1 VLAFTGGALHD
12 AVAAAGGAARRP
24 LEAVLPRLFASFA
37 LFFAVAAAPA
47 LASLL
52 PDDRAIQAQR
62 SAYRDAVTALRGG
75 EMAAFEALRRGLD
88 DYPLALYL
96 DYFQLTRERRYVP
109 GARAAR
115 FVERSAGSPVG
126 GRFLDAY
133 LRQAGRDG
141 RWQDFLAAARE
152 LPRDMTLQCYYHRA
166 QLGTGQR
173 EAAFEGAARLW
184 VHGYSRPKA
193 CDPLFTPWLAA
204 GGASAERVW
213 ERLGLA
219 FEARQSSLVRYLV
232 SLAPPTL
239 EADAKAVARLYAEPQ
254 RLGRHLD
261 AISPAR
267 RGEALHWGVRRLARY
282 HPVRA
287 LDAWRTR
294 SNALPADDPGRAGT
308 EWRIAFQALLAKAPA
323 AEPWIDANLAA
334 WGDDQL
340 TEMRL
345 RWLLAES
352 DWPRFLAVAPAL
364 SAAERDS
371 AQWRY
376 WRGVAR
382 EAIGEGEAGREL
394 LAAAAK
400 ERSYYGFLAAEHLAV
415 PYAFNHRPLPPLAV
429 APELLAKPGLRRVGE
444 LHVHG
449 EERDAH
455 AEWRSVLRG
464 EDRDARLTLAALAAG
479 EGWYHLAIDAANEAA
494 AHDALEL
501 RFPLAFREVFSARA
515 QALGL
520 AESEL
525 MAIARRESA
534 FFPAAHSSAGARGL
548 MQVLPST
555 GRQVASRLGVA
566 APAASLYRVE
576 DNVLIGSA
584 YYRQLLER
592 YGGNRVLAL
601 AAYNA
606 GPNRVDNW
614 RGRDLP
620 LEVWIETLPFRETR
634 DYVKAVL
641 AYRVLFDYLQGGAP
655 SLFQPAERAAR
666 Y

>member
-1 VLAFTGGALHD
+1 MAP
-12 AVAAAGGAARRP
+12 AVASGAARRSA
-24 LEAVLPRLFASFA
+24 EAVLPRIVARIA
-37 LFFAVAAAPA
+37 LLLAALAAPA
-47 LASLL
+47 DASLL
-52 PDDRAIQAQR
+52 PDGPAVQVQRTEYRAAL
-62 SAYRDAVTALRGG
+62 SALQGG
-75 EMAAFEALRRGLD
+75 EMATFEQLRGRLD

-96 DYFQLTRERRYVP
+96 DYFRLTRERRFVP

-126 GRFLDAY
+126 NRFLDAY
-133 LRQAGRDG
+133 LHQAGRDG
-141 RWQDFLAAARE
+141 RWDDFLAAATAR
-152 LPRDMTLQCYYHRA
+152 PRDVTLQCYYHRA
-166 QLGTGQR
+166 QLATGQR
-173 EAAFEGAARLW
+173 DAAFTGAARLW

-204 GGASAERVW
+204 GGATADRVW
-213 ERLGLA
+213 SRLGLA

-232 SLAPPTL
+232 SLSPPAL
-239 EADAKAVARLYAEPQ
+239 EADAKALARLYREPQ
-254 RLGRHLD
+254 RLAQHLD
-261 AISPAR
+261 AISQAR
-267 RGEALHWGVRRLARY
+267 RDEALHWGLRRLARY
-282 HPVRA
+282 HPARA
-287 LDAWRTR
+287 LEAWGAR
-294 SNALPADDPGRAGT
+294 SGALPADDRGRAGT
-308 EWRIAFQALLAKAPA
+308 EWRIAFQALLAKESA
-323 AEPWIDANLAA
+323 AAPWIDGMLAA

-340 TEMRL
+340 TAMRL
-345 RWLLAES
+345 RWLLAEA

-364 SAAERDS
+364 TAAERES

-376 WRGVAR
+376 WRGVAH
-382 EAIGEGEAGREL
+382 EATGGREAGREL

-400 ERSYYGFLAAEHLAV
+400 ERSYYGFLAAEHLDV
-415 PYAFNHRPLPPLAV
+415 PYAFNHRPLPPLA
-429 APELLAKPGLRRVGE
+429 APPGLLAKPGLRRVGE

-449 EERDAH
+449 EARDAH
-455 AEWRSVLRG
+455 AEWRGVLRG
-464 EDRDARLTLAALAAG
+464 EDRDARLSLAALAAA

-501 RFPLAFREVFSARA
+501 RFPLAYRDVFTARA

-520 AESEL
+520 PESEL

-548 MQVLPST
+548 MQVLPAT

-592 YGGNRVLAL
+592 YGDNRVLAL

-620 LEVWIETLPFRETR
+620 LEAWIETLPFRETR

-641 AYRVLFDYLQGGAP
+641 AYRVLFDYLQGRAP
-655 SLFQPAERAAR
+655 SLFRPAERAAR